1 MKDWLFRTLFPE
13 KALALT
19 YSSTRLEHLRSEL
32 IRKFSSCMRSP
43 LDESQWVNKFVTLD
57 ADYMA
62 LEKEA
67 AKLRISNAHLKSLSR
82 SLYESV
88 E

>member
-19 YSSTRLEHLRSEL
+19 YYSSRLENLRSEL
-32 IRKFSSCMRSP
+32 IRKFSSCTRSP

-57 ADYMA
+57 ADYKT
-62 LEKEA
+62 LEKEMA
-67 AKLRISNAHLKSLSR
+67 ELRISNTYLKSLLR
-82 SLYESV
+82 SFYESI